1 MTTAME
7 NLQGQCRKTPYNAK
21 NQPQREPP
29 RLIDSLNM
37 IMRLDCQI
45 Q

>member
-7 NLQGQCRKTPYNAK
+7 NLQGQCTKTSYNAK
-21 NQPQREPP
+21 NQPQLEPP

-37 IMRLDCQI
+37 ITRPDCQI